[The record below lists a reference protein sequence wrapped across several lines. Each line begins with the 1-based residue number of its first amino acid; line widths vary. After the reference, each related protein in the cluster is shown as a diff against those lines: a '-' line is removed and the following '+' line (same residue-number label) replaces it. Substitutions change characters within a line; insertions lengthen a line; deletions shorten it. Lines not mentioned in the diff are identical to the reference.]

1 MGYPSSKRVSG
12 KIRSGQSVWGSF
24 SMCLR
29 HQRGK
34 ASGFQGQIE
43 RHTGGRKYGRH
54 VGGEATRSGRG
65 KRRPGLEQ
73 TEDNRQGVVC
83 PTGRPVL

>member
-1 MGYPSSKRVSG
+1 MVSETSKR
-12 KIRSGQSVWGSF
+12 
-24 SMCLR
+24 
-29 HQRGK
+29 K

-73 TEDNRQGVVC
+73 TNDNRQGVVC
-83 PTGRPVL
+83 PIGRPVL

>member
-24 SMCLR
+24 STVSETSKRKGLR
-29 HQRGK
+29 VPG
-34 ASGFQGQIE
+34 AD

-83 PTGRPVL
+83 PIGRPVL